1 MSIRID
7 IDVKFGGVD
16 IILLSTVYMK
26 KRKGKEKKQYTNMYI
41 TLHPSTVI

>member
-26 KRKGKEKKQYTNMYI
+26 KRKEKEKKTKNTNMYI
-41 TLHPSTVI
+41 RGQFF